1 VELQGRLPELQR
13 KGLGLAAIS
22 YDAPDIVA
30 RFSRE
35 RGITFPLLSDVGSTT
50 IKRFGIL
57 NTLAEEGL
65 GSNANDPVLAADV
78 KKYVSAVGVFPR
90 MVGMAYPGTFI
101 LDRSGRVRSRFFEEA
116 YNERNTLSNIMMR
129 VGDKGS
135 VVAGTAIATDHLD
148 INTYPGEASVSVGNR
163 FSIFLDV
170 TPRPRIHVYAPGSS
184 GYQVIGVRIASQPF
198 VRALPIAYPA
208 SQSYTF
214 KPLNERVQVYE
225 KPFRL
230 AQEIVLEG
238 SPEATRMR
246 RGQESLTLTG
256 SLEYQACDDKVCF
269 NPASVPLSWTIPLRA
284 LVPGGRLQ

>member
-1 VELQGRLPELQR
+1 VELQGRLADLHG

-22 YDAPDIVA
+22 YDAPDILA

-35 RGITFPLLSDVGSTT
+35 RAITFPLLSDAGSAT

-65 GSNANDPVLAADV
+65 GPNANDPVLAADV

-116 YNERNTLSNIMMR
+116 YNERNTLSNILVR
-129 VGDKGS
+129 VGDTGS
-135 VVAGTAIATDHLD
+135 TVAGTAIATEHLD
-148 INTYPGEASVSVGNR
+148 LRTYPGEASIAVGNR
-163 FSIFLDV
+163 FPIFLEV
-170 TPRPRIHVYAPGSS
+170 TPKPHVHVYAPGSS
-184 GYQVIGVRIASQPF
+184 SYQAVRVRIAPQAF
-198 VRALPIAYPA
+198 VRALPIAYPR
-208 SQSYTF
+208 SQTYTF

-225 KPFRL
+225 KPFTL
-230 AQEIVLEG
+230 VQELVLEG
-238 SPEATRMR
+238 SPEATRTL
-246 RGQESLTLTG
+246 RGQERLTLTG
-256 SLEYQACDDKVCF
+256 SLDYQACDDRICF
-269 NPASVPLSWTIPLRA
+269 NPASLPLSWTIPLRA